1 MNGVVLELVWHAR
14 YKHSTNLDV
23 ALSKVQIGAALFCAQ
38 IISETGMLMR
48 AVRMGWVRS
57 FLDTKTRTWSATP
70 MSLVHSTWVEDIR

>member
-1 MNGVVLELVWHAR
+1 M
-14 YKHSTNLDV
+14 
-23 ALSKVQIGAALFCAQ
+23 LSYSAPFPAQ

-48 AVRMGWVRS
+48 AVRMGWVLS